1 MSASA
6 SSMITSAATD
16 ALASNSIVEKG
27 VRGLVAWLVLVTP
40 ASILCAL
47 SCCSALYFFHLS
59 GRKRHTA
66 EEVNEI
72 CVTAATRLS
81 RMGPIES
88 NDLVIAYCLVGYI
101 GFMILGPVFRY
112 STSENLLSF
121 LSFLLVAGSAMPVTI
136 RRFWEKERRMLVWAT
151 VSRDL
156 PWAVVIVNS
165 TVQLATRVAENNNL
179 LEIGFDS
186 LGSEFWKHNSPLA
199 NQLLLG
205 AIGSVLAEVAD
216 NDSLNVDLMP
226 FVVKI
231 AKVTSVEPWL
241 YVVPAALGACT
252 NMILPIHLPMIVAH
266 EVVDVPILQLV
277 LIATIAKAVIVLTS
291 VLSINTYG
299 VYLLDWAAPEANST
313 NLFE

>member
-1 MSASA
+1 M
-6 SSMITSAATD
+6 
-16 ALASNSIVEKG
+16 
-27 VRGLVAWLVLVTP
+27 P
-40 ASILCAL
+40 
-47 SCCSALYFFHLS
+47 
-59 GRKRHTA
+59 
-66 EEVNEI
+66 
-72 CVTAATRLS
+72 
-81 RMGPIES
+81 S
-88 NDLVIAYCLVGYI
+88 NDLLIAYCLVGYI
-101 GFMILGPVFRY
+101 GFMILSTVFRY

-121 LSFLLVAGSAMPVTI
+121 LSFLLVASSAMPVTI

-216 NDSLNVDLMP
+216 NNSLNVDLMP

-231 AKVTSVEPWL
+231 INEDNDVGVT
-241 YVVPAALGACT
+241 
-252 NMILPIHLPMIVAH
+252 
-266 EVVDVPILQLV
+266 
-277 LIATIAKAVIVLTS
+277 
-291 VLSINTYG
+291 
-299 VYLLDWAAPEANST
+299 
-313 NLFE
+313 

>member
-165 TVQLATRVAENNNL
+165 TVQLATRVAE
-179 LEIGFDS
+179 
-186 LGSEFWKHNSPLA
+186 
-199 NQLLLG
+199 
-205 AIGSVLAEVAD
+205 
-216 NDSLNVDLMP
+216 
-226 FVVKI
+226 